1 MNTPLSNEIWEQLYP
16 DKFTLLH
23 KLTKAAVE
31 QIEKEQ
37 REDWEL
43 GPFLKEMHE
52 ALIATEKEKAAIAQ
66 EKRAAKKRHKEEV
79 RQRLEERKQ
88 EA

>member
-1 MNTPLSNEIWEQLYP
+1 MNMPLSNEIWEQLYP

-37 REDWEL
+37 RDDWEL
-43 GPFLKEMHE
+43 GPFLKEMYE
-52 ALIATEKEKAAIAQ
+52 ELIAKEK
-66 EKRAAKKRHKEEV
+66 KAAKKRHKEKV
-79 RQRLEERKQ
+79 RQRLEQRKQ

>member
-1 MNTPLSNEIWEQLYP
+1 MNKPLSNEIWEQLYP

-23 KLTKAAVE
+23 KLTKTAVD

-37 REDWEL
+37 RDDWEL

-52 ALIATEKEKAAIAQ
+52 ELIATEKEKEAISQ
-66 EKRAAKKRHKEEV
+66 EKKAAKKRHKERV
-79 RQRLEERKQ
+79 RQRLEQRKQ